1 MKVSYVEGTIADV
14 LEIDSQV
21 PEFET
26 KNSQEII
33 SQRLA
38 GKRYLLLVAYVGS
51 EKVGYKLGYDV
62 SDVEFYSWSGAVLP
76 KFRGYGIAKTL
87 LKLQEEWAVDM
98 GYQRVSVKS
107 MNRFPSMMQL
117 LISQGYQICGYENK
131 GNPEQSK
138 IHFVKPLA
146 SMR

>member
-1 MKVSYVEGTIADV
+1 MEISYGEGTIADV

-26 KNSQEII
+26 KNTQEII

-51 EKVGYKLGYDV
+51 EKVGYKLGYQL

-87 LKLQEEWAVDM
+87 LTLQEEWAVDM
-98 GYQRVSVKS
+98 GYQLLSVKS
-107 MNRFPSMMQL
+107 MNRFQSMMQL

-138 IHFVKPLA
+138 IHFAKPLA

>member
-1 MKVSYVEGTIADV
+1 MEISYSEGTIADV

-21 PEFET
+21 PEFQT
-26 KNSQEII
+26 KRTQEII

-38 GKRYLLLVAYVGS
+38 GRRYLLLVAYVGL
-51 EKVGYKLGYDV
+51 EKVGYKLGYQL

-87 LKLQEEWAVDM
+87 LKLQEERAVDK
-98 GYQRVSVKS
+98 GYQWVSVKS

-117 LISQGYQICGYENK
+117 LISHGYQICGYENK

-138 IHFVKPLA
+138 IHFAKSLA